1 MGAASS
7 DAFHV
12 TIVLNA
18 IRASILY
25 SVAILFK
32 THQMKTRNPKG
43 LAESPNL
50 FPPHIVQGVELGVAD
65 DDVVVPSPAA

>member
-32 THQMKTRNPKG
+32 THQMKTRNPK
-43 LAESPNL
+43 AESPNL